1 MDKERI
7 TIGAC
12 WDGRDYYP
20 VDYIHRLYNSVLRNT
35 THPFDFVLNIGPLAE
50 KRRNEIDPR
59 IRIIQTGL
67 PYWWSG
73 MQFWALSPDG
83 VETDTL
89 LYLDLDVVILGSL
102 DDIIEFPSDQAYMRD
117 GVKTNVSASLL
128 RCGAGWRV
136 FDEYVRA
143 GMPQW
148 DPLTPPSNRLLPLAA
163 QSILDDPKY
172 GRKYDFFPE
181 NWVCSYK
188 LKVRKSGMPDDCR
201 IVVFHGRPKPHECS
215 EPWIKENWR

>member
-1 MDKERI
+1 MKERI

-35 THPFDFVLNIGPLAE
+35 SYPFDFVLNIGPLAE
-50 KRRNEIDPR
+50 KRRHEIR
-59 IRIIQTGL
+59 SEIRVIQTGL

-102 DDIIEFPSDQAYMRD
+102 DDIIEFPSDQAYMK
-117 GVKTNVSASLL
+117 GYPNTNVSVSLL
-128 RCGAGWRV
+128 RYGSGWRV
-136 FDEYVRA
+136 FGEYFRA

-148 DPLTPPSNRLLPLAA
+148 DPLAPPSNRALPLAA

-172 GRKYDFFPE
+172 GLKYDFFPE
-181 NWVCSYK
+181 SWVCSYK
-188 LKVRKSGMPDDCR
+188 LRVLKSGLPDDCR
-201 IVVFHGRPKPHECS
+201 IVAFHGRPKQHECNES
-215 EPWIKENWR
+215 WIKDNWR